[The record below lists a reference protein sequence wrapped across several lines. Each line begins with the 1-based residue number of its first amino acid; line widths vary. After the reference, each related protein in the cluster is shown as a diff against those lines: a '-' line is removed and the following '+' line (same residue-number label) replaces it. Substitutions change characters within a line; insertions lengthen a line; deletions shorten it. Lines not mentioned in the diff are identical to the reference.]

1 MGFDNDVDYGYD
13 LDDIN
18 AVQQKTQDLIDYWY
32 DRWLMMRLT
41 TIDIEQRL
49 EDFNAE
55 SIILGNI

>member
-18 AVQQKTQDLIDYWY
+18 AVQQKTQELIDYWY